1 MSNSLPPLYYAI
13 IMHFEDGA
21 VDDARGVVDAL
32 SKDYSGYKLL
42 NERAVAEALATA
54 KENGILEEV
63 GYDVD
68 TDGGLVISYCMSEF
82 GKNMVDKY
90 LH

>member
-13 IMHFEDGA
+13 IMHFEEGA
-21 VDDARGVVDAL
+21 VDDARGVVDSL

-54 KENGILEEV
+54 KENSILEEA
-63 GYDVD
+63 GYGIDL
-68 TDGGLVISYCMSEF
+68 DGELVTSYRMSGF
-82 GKNMVDKY
+82 GKKMVDKY

>member
-1 MSNSLPPLYYAI
+1 MHKNLPPLYYAI

-54 KENGILEEV
+54 KENSILEEA
-63 GYDVD
+63 GYGIDL
-68 TDGGLVISYCMSEF
+68 DGELVTSYRMSGF
-82 GKNMVDKY
+82 GKEMAGKY